1 MFVSHCRA
9 FANDPPAGPQR
20 AMKMFNAGV
29 VRGQNIRVR
38 PAHERRSGYVF
49 LYVLVGLLAA
59 PAWAQTTINVP
70 GNAPTIQAAIDT
82 AIDGDTVLVAPGTYV
97 ENINFNGK
105 AITVSSSG
113 GPATTIIDGS
123 KGAIAVSFVS
133 GETRTSVI
141 NGFTIQNSGASM
153 YPNNDPSVYFD
164 GIKVSYTAACPGC
177 ISNPTITNNVIT
189 HNYGYGIEVHF
200 GGALISGNV
209 ISYTA
214 TQYDPRFDYGC
225 DYDDGDGIFVGGTP
239 NDPSVTTT
247 ISNNAIEYN
256 VGHCLGGGIG
266 LFSAPLSTVISN
278 NIIANNQSLGFG
290 GGRSEGDHVPRVAV
304 HQGVADVRDARAV
317 VGRRLHAAHALEV
330 HALRRIQREPEPVGD
345 RHEPQ
350 RRPGRHRRR
359 RQSGRHPGHQDL

>member
-1 MFVSHCRA
+1 MFVSHCRD

-70 GNAPTIQAAIDT
+70 GIAPTIQAAIDT

-105 AITVSSSG
+105 AITVTSSG

-153 YPNNDPSVYFD
+153 YPNNDPSVYFN

-290 GGRSEGDHVPRVAV
+290 GGVYEVNGSVSLYQNLIYNNVS
-304 HQGVADVRDARAV
+304 GVAGGGVYLGMGSGNGATGPLNVFVTNNTIYRNSISV
-317 VGRRLHAAHALEV
+317 NLLLVGGNFW
-330 HALRRIQREPEPVGD
+330 IDGSQ
-345 RHEPQ
+345 
-350 RRPGRHRRR
+350 
-359 RQSGRHPGHQDL
+359 